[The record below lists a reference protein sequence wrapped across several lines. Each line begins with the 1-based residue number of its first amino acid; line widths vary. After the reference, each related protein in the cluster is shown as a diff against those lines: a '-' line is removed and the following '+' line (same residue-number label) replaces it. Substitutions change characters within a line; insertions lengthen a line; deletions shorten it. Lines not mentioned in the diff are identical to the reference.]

1 MGDIISIFQAEHVLH
16 ASLSKMTE
24 ISNLML
30 LGLECGR
37 MTVAS
42 AFSPQNLPASVRTGD
57 VKEEMQ
63 KMIAT
68 LRKVGYVSV
77 FEGWY
82 FQFPMAHWKH
92 TCLSR
97 GGKNMSE
104 PLATWRKLH
113 PRVPLTLGGNV
124 TLLIRWDD
132 PLEGHYPMVHSH
144 SHIVQKSSPVST
156 YTKRSRKAKLNKPC
170 LGECVSCFSC
180 LTCLSGMTRPPPC
193 LCQDMGNLLMNI
205 GTQMLFAFRC
215 SEPLVDKKRDPWK
228 MIPNLFLK
236 V

>member
-1 MGDIISIFQAEHVLH
+1 MGDLIISILQAEHVLH

-77 FEGWY
+77 SEGCY
-82 FQFPMAHWKH
+82 FHFQMAHWKH
-92 TCLSR
+92 TCLSH

-113 PRVPLTLGGNV
+113 PRVPLTLGGNM
-124 TLLIRWDD
+124 TLLIHWDD

-156 YTKRSRKAKLNKPC
+156 
-170 LGECVSCFSC
+170 
-180 LTCLSGMTRPPPC
+180 
-193 LCQDMGNLLMNI
+193 
-205 GTQMLFAFRC
+205 
-215 SEPLVDKKRDPWK
+215 
-228 MIPNLFLK
+228 
-236 V
+236 